1 MQLPITLKTNKKSRS
16 KFGFARELQYFG
28 LCRWENL
35 LLLKTEL
42 SNRAN
47 QGINV
52 DDHFRESRK

>member
-1 MQLPITLKTNKKSRS
+1 
-16 KFGFARELQYFG
+16 LQYFG